1 MTITSQQYAYL
12 ADHSY
17 GRDENGNAV
26 DLGALVGKSTV
37 IGGDEYRVLA
47 YADKP
52 SGYQGAVYQRV
63 DSGEIVVAHRGTEF
77 NRQKWADLVKT
88 DGLMAFSRFNP
99 QADDAIALTN
109 EALKIAEVERSK
121 GIDVP
126 AITHTGHSL
135 GGTLAQVSGH
145 YFGQGGETFN
155 AYGAASLNVRNPA
168 TGEFYR
174 IPAGGTAFR
183 NHVMGADFVS
193 AGSPQYGSEIRYTD
207 QREIDTLQRWGYE
220 NNRGFDLRV
229 EGAAVHAMIGSS
241 HDMHNFLPWN
251 GENKPDASLLGAPG
265 AQRLASDYDP
275 MVDKFRG
282 DVRALRQITGALGTN
297 VQDIIEAFQDP
308 LEAGEPAR
316 RATQPTQQRRGASLD
331 PASPAPAP
339 TPDMRDADHPA
350 NGKYRQAYAGM
361 HEIDRAMGRA
371 SDDTTER
378 VAAALAAQSTGLRAI
393 TQVELNRDGSRV
405 AALDTSAGPPE
416 ARQRVDIDIASAVQR
431 PVETSTQDW
440 QAATQQLALE
450 QARQQTLERER
461 MQGGPALA

>member
-17 GRDENGNAV
+17 GRDEHGNAV
-26 DLGALVGKSTV
+26 DLGAMVGKSTV

-77 NRQKWADLVKT
+77 ERQKWADLVKT

-126 AITHTGHSL
+126 SVTHTGHSL

-145 YFGQGGETFN
+145 YFGQRGETFN
-155 AYGAASLNVRNPA
+155 AYGAASLNIHNPA

-174 IPAGGTAFR
+174 MPGGGDAFV
-183 NHVMGADFVS
+183 NHVMGADMVS
-193 AGSPQYGSEIRYTD
+193 AASPQYGQVRTYTNP
-207 QREIDTLQRWGYE
+207 REIDTLERWGYA
-220 NNRGFDLRV
+220 NNRSQFDFRSDIDAAIGALR
-229 EGAAVHAMIGSS
+229 GGS

-251 GENKPDASLLGAPG
+251 GDFQRDASLLNCQAPQQLA
-265 AQRLASDYDP
+265 AQYDP
-275 MVDKFRG
+275 MLDKYRS
-282 DVRALRQITGALGTN
+282 DVHTMRAGIGLLGTN
-297 VQDIIEAFQDP
+297 LQDVVETFQKP
-308 LEAGEPAR
+308 LQAGEPAR
-316 RATQPTQQRRGASLD
+316 RAAQHHGRRGASLD
-331 PASPAPAP
+331 LEP
-339 TPDMRDADHPA
+339 TPTVPDMRDPAHPA

-378 VAAALAAQSTGLRAI
+378 VAAALAAQSTGLREI
-393 TQVELNRDGSRV
+393 TRVELNRDGSRV

-416 ARQRVDIDIASAVQR
+416 ARQRVDIDIASAVRR
-431 PVETSTQDW
+431 PVEASTREW

-450 QARQQTLERER
+450 QSRQQTLERER